1 MVTITSLISFSV
13 RTVTNGIFECLN
25 LRARQE

>member
-1 MVTITSLISFSV
+1 MVAITNLISFSV

-25 LRARQE
+25 LRARHE